1 MLCDLYYVDVYGL
14 GFTANKPLINK
25 LKKWRTTVPSAA
37 RTFRNRSSISS
48 LLTAR
53 GGALSTGFI
62 RLAHAQFEYLIST
75 KSPVTPDELRT
86 AYIFR

>member
-1 MLCDLYYVDVYGL
+1 MKQCRYGL
-14 GFTANKPLINK
+14 INVQLGLIAQPTWPMVK
-25 LKKWRTTVPSAA
+25 TLYLKSKMEPYSDY
-37 RTFRNRSSISS
+37 SSISS